1 MDKAIQKLI
10 ELREALE
17 KAAKLPSTKSPK
29 LPTSPVI
36 DAPTAPKQPDLTPPS
51 KKDPTKVAQ
60 QLQDPNL
67 KASALKLAKNG
78 QWSLEEPVE

>member
-1 MDKAIQKLI
+1 MDKTVQKLL

-17 KAAKLPSTKSPK
+17 KAAKLPSLKTPK
-29 LPTSPVI
+29 NPALPKI
-36 DAPTAPKQPDLTPPS
+36 DAPTAPKAPDLTPPS

-78 QWSLEEPVE
+78 QWSLE